1 MNTEWPLGAKTIRR
15 LLIRGAGSISPSA
28 GHPAHDSAGTLQ
40 RHRRSVASRGF
51 GQKGVTTMTKTSLLL
66 CTSVAA
72 LSLATGAF
80 AQTERM
86 SPGAGGGA
94 PAAKEM
100 TPPSGAAGPRA
111 AGGASE
117 RGTPPA
123 ARGDQLDRPEA
134 QERSGKGETAG
145 DTAKSEKAGRDGSG
159 STGASEGAAGRDAAD
174 AKGEKRSRD
183 AADSKSMT
191 KDGAS
196 TGASEGT
203 AGTDKPSGS
212 VAQLSGEKRT
222 KVQSA
227 FRLHRSE
234 AVVKDIDI
242 DVSVGVAVPRSVS
255 LYAVPEEVVL
265 IVPEYRRYK
274 YFIFGDKVVIV
285 DPGTY
290 EIVDVLILA

>member
-1 MNTEWPLGAKTIRR
+1 
-15 LLIRGAGSISPSA
+15 
-28 GHPAHDSAGTLQ
+28 
-40 RHRRSVASRGF
+40 
-51 GQKGVTTMTKTSLLL
+51 MTKTSLLL

-80 AQTERM
+80 AQGERS

-100 TPPSGAAGPRA
+100 APPSGGDMPASRA
-111 AGGASE
+111 APVASDKALDRGAS
-117 RGTPPA
+117 PA
-123 ARGDQLDRPEA
+123 DRDRLDRPEA
-134 QERSGKGETAG
+134 QDRSGKGEKAS
-145 DTAKSEKAGRDGSG
+145 DTAKSEKGREGSAP
-159 STGASEGAAGRDAAD
+159 GASEGTASRDAAD
-174 AKGEKRSRD
+174 AKDKSDKRSKD

-191 KDGAS
+191 KDGSS

-203 AGTDKPSGS
+203 TGSDTPSGS
-212 VAQLSGEKRT
+212 VTQLSGEKRT

-227 FRLHRSE
+227 FRSHRSE

-242 DVSVGVAVPRSVS
+242 DINVGIAVPRSVS
-255 LYAVPEEVVL
+255 LYAVPEEVVI
-265 IVPEYRRYK
+265 IVPEYRRYR

-290 EIVDVLILA
+290 EIVDVLILV

>member
-1 MNTEWPLGAKTIRR
+1 
-15 LLIRGAGSISPSA
+15 
-28 GHPAHDSAGTLQ
+28 
-40 RHRRSVASRGF
+40 
-51 GQKGVTTMTKTSLLL
+51 MTKISMML

-80 AQTERM
+80 AQSERS

-100 TPPSGAAGPRA
+100 APPSGGDMPASRA
-111 AGGASE
+111 APGASE
-117 RGTPPA
+117 KALERGAPPA
-123 ARGDQLDRPEA
+123 AGDRLDRPEA
-134 QERSGKGETAG
+134 RDRSGKGEKAS
-145 DTAKSEKAGRDGSG
+145 DTAKSEKERDGSA
-159 STGASEGAAGRDAAD
+159 TGASEGKASRDAAD
-174 AKGEKRSRD
+174 AKDNDNRSKD

-196 TGASEGT
+196 TGASEGAT
-203 AGTDKPSGS
+203 GSDTPSGS
-212 VAQLSGEKRT
+212 VTQLSGEKRT

-227 FRLHRSE
+227 FRSHRSE

-242 DVSVGVAVPRSVS
+242 DINVGIAVPRSVS
-255 LYAVPEEVVL
+255 LYAVPEEVVI

-290 EIVDVLILA
+290 EIVDVLILV

>member
-1 MNTEWPLGAKTIRR
+1 M
-15 LLIRGAGSISPSA
+15 
-28 GHPAHDSAGTLQ
+28 
-40 RHRRSVASRGF
+40 
-51 GQKGVTTMTKTSLLL
+51 TMKSLLL

-80 AQTERM
+80 AQSERM
-86 SPGAGGGA
+86 SPDAGGGA

-100 TPPSGAAGPRA
+100 APPSGADMPASRVKPDA
-111 AGGASE
+111 SGGALE
-117 RGTPPA
+117 RGGPA
-123 ARGDQLDRPEA
+123 ADRPEA
-134 QERSGKGETAG
+134 QDRSGKGDTSG
-145 DTAKSEKAGRDGSG
+145 DAAKSEKGGRDGSA
-159 STGASEGAAGRDAAD
+159 STGASEGTAGGDAAD
-174 AKGEKRSRD
+174 AKDKSDKRSKD

-203 AGTDKPSGS
+203 AGSDNKPSGS
-212 VAQLSGEKRT
+212 VTQLSGEKRT

-227 FRLHRSE
+227 FRSHRSE

-242 DVSVGVAVPRSVS
+242 NVNVGVAVPRSVS
-255 LYAVPEEVVL
+255 LYAVPEEVVI

-274 YFIFGDKVVIV
+274 FFIFGDKVVIV

>member
-1 MNTEWPLGAKTIRR
+1 
-15 LLIRGAGSISPSA
+15 
-28 GHPAHDSAGTLQ
+28 
-40 RHRRSVASRGF
+40 
-51 GQKGVTTMTKTSLLL
+51 MTKTTLLL

-80 AQTERM
+80 AQSDRM
-86 SPGAGGGA
+86 APDASGGA

-100 TPPSGAAGPRA
+100 APPSGADMPSRAEPGAGA
-111 AGGASE
+111 LE
-117 RGTPPA
+117 RGSPPA
-123 ARGDQLDRPEA
+123 ARGDRLDRPEA
-134 QERSGKGETAG
+134 QDRSGKSDKAG
-145 DTAKSEKAGRDGSG
+145 DTAKTDKAGPDSSG
-159 STGASEGAAGRDAAD
+159 ATGTSEGTAGRDAAD
-174 AKGEKRSRD
+174 AKNKGDKRSKD
-183 AADSKSMT
+183 AADSKAMT
-191 KDGAS
+191 KDDGS
-196 TGASEGT
+196 TGTSEGT

-212 VAQLSGEKRT
+212 ITQLSGEKRT

-227 FRLHRSE
+227 FRSHRSE

-255 LYAVPEEVVL
+255 LYAVPEEVVI

>member
-1 MNTEWPLGAKTIRR
+1 
-15 LLIRGAGSISPSA
+15 
-28 GHPAHDSAGTLQ
+28 
-40 RHRRSVASRGF
+40 
-51 GQKGVTTMTKTSLLL
+51 MTKTSLLL

-72 LSLATGAF
+72 LSVATGAF
-80 AQTERM
+80 AQSERM
-86 SPGAGGGA
+86 APGAGSGA
-94 PAAKEM
+94 PAAREM
-100 TPPSGAAGPRA
+100 TPPSGADMPASRAEPGA
-111 AGGASE
+111 AGGALE
-117 RGTPPA
+117 REGSPA
-123 ARGDQLDRPEA
+123 ARGDRLDRPEA
-134 QERSGKGETAG
+134 QDRSGKGDKAG
-145 DTAKSEKAGRDGSG
+145 DTAKSDKAGRDGSG
-159 STGASEGAAGRDAAD
+159 STGASEGAAGRNAAD
-174 AKGEKRSRD
+174 AKGDKRSGD
-183 AADSKSMT
+183 AADNKPMS

-212 VAQLSGEKRT
+212 VTQLSGEKRT

-227 FRLHRSE
+227 FRSHRSE

-255 LYAVPEEVVL
+255 LYAVPEEVVI

>member
-1 MNTEWPLGAKTIRR
+1 M
-15 LLIRGAGSISPSA
+15 
-28 GHPAHDSAGTLQ
+28 
-40 RHRRSVASRGF
+40 
-51 GQKGVTTMTKTSLLL
+51 MTKTTLLL

-80 AQTERM
+80 AQSDRM
-86 SPGAGGGA
+86 APDASGGA

-100 TPPSGAAGPRA
+100 APPSGADMPSRAEPGAGA
-111 AGGASE
+111 LE
-117 RGTPPA
+117 RGSPPA
-123 ARGDQLDRPEA
+123 ARGDRLDRPEA
-134 QERSGKGETAG
+134 QDRSGKS
-145 DTAKSEKAGRDGSG
+145 DKAGPDSSG
-159 STGASEGAAGRDAAD
+159 ATGTSEGTAGRDAAD
-174 AKGEKRSRD
+174 AKDKGDKRSKD
-183 AADSKSMT
+183 AADSKAMT
-191 KDGAS
+191 KDDGS
-196 TGASEGT
+196 TGTSEGT

-212 VAQLSGEKRT
+212 ITQLSGEKRT

-227 FRLHRSE
+227 FRSHRSE

-242 DVSVGVAVPRSVS
+242 DVSIGVAVPRSVS
-255 LYAVPEEVVL
+255 LYAVPEEVVI

>member
-1 MNTEWPLGAKTIRR
+1 MK
-15 LLIRGAGSISPSA
+15 
-28 GHPAHDSAGTLQ
+28 
-40 RHRRSVASRGF
+40 
-51 GQKGVTTMTKTSLLL
+51 KTSLLL
-66 CTSVAA
+66 CSSVAA

-80 AQTERM
+80 AQSDRA

-100 TPPSGAAGPRA
+100 APPSGAGPSTA
-111 AGGASE
+111 EPGASGSAPE
-117 RGTPPA
+117 RGGPSADRANRP
-123 ARGDQLDRPEA
+123 DRPEA
-134 QERSGKGETAG
+134 QDRSGPSNKSG
-145 DTAKSEKAGRDGSG
+145 DTAKSDKGGRDNSG
-159 STGASEGAAGRDAAD
+159 STGASEGQAGRDAAD
-174 AKGEKRSRD
+174 AKDKSSKD
-183 AADSKSMT
+183 AADSMPMN

-212 VAQLSGEKRT
+212 VTQLSGEKRT

-227 FRLHRSE
+227 FRSHRSE

-242 DVSVGVAVPRSVS
+242 EINVGVAVPRRVT
-255 LYAVPEEVVL
+255 LYAVPEEVVI

-290 EIVDVLILA
+290 QIVDVLILA

>member
-1 MNTEWPLGAKTIRR
+1 
-15 LLIRGAGSISPSA
+15 
-28 GHPAHDSAGTLQ
+28 
-40 RHRRSVASRGF
+40 
-51 GQKGVTTMTKTSLLL
+51 MTKTSLLL

-80 AQTERM
+80 AQSERM

-100 TPPSGAAGPRA
+100 APPSGADMPASRREPGA
-111 AGGASE
+111 AGGALE
-117 RGTPPA
+117 REGSTA
-123 ARGDQLDRPEA
+123 GRGDRLDRPEA
-134 QERSGKGETAG
+134 QDRSGKGDKAG
-145 DTAKSEKAGRDGSG
+145 DTAKSDKAGRDGSG
-159 STGASEGAAGRDAAD
+159 SAGASEGTAGRDAAD
-174 AKGEKRSRD
+174 ANDKSNKRSKD

-191 KDGAS
+191 KDGAT

-203 AGTDKPSGS
+203 AGTDQPSGS
-212 VAQLSGEKRT
+212 VTQLSGEKRT

-227 FRLHRSE
+227 FRSHRSE

-242 DVSVGVAVPRSVS
+242 DVNVGVAVPRSVS
-255 LYAVPEEVVL
+255 LYAVPEEVVI